1 MNDCISLRERFFA
14 PESGNAP
21 EWMAHLQCCPECRLA
36 QQGIPLVDRAL
47 AEVVQLQQAS
57 SVVPPFETV
66 AKAAQSAA
74 RTQRRRRTVRRSV
87 PFLYTGLA
95 TAALAAGLV
104 AMVWIGRVRSAAP
117 KLLAAGA
124 EIRATAEAKS
134 AVLGNGVRIRLET
147 GSLRLAVADVADKD
161 AQTLILPLGRVFV
174 DVPKLPVGS
183 TLSVRTPDAEVR
195 VHGTRFHV
203 IRTGKDTQV
212 QVVEGVVEVRPEG
225 IGRPVQMLRAGESA
239 TVGSAE
245 AYREGL
251 RRSTLNALDHGEF
264 AAAEKQIGEMVGS
277 SADRAQQAEAQALL
291 AWSLSARGKRGE
303 AIQRYRQV
311 MTLLPDGVQPLWAE
325 NACAELAILIE
336 QESPQGSSSTWADC
350 LRRFPDGVHAGLAR
364 SRAHPSKGK

>member
-1 MNDCISLRERFFA
+1 MSDCLSLRERHFVPGA
-14 PESGNAP
+14 GSNP
-21 EWMAHLQCCPECRLA
+21 EWLDHVQACPECRLA
-36 QQGIPLVDRAL
+36 QQGMPLVDRAL
-47 AEVVQLQQAS
+47 AEVAQLP
-57 SVVPPFETV
+57 VDVPPFEAV

-74 RTQRRRRTVRRSV
+74 RNQRRRQTVRRSV

-95 TAALAAGLV
+95 TAALAAGIV
-104 AMVWIGRVRSAAP
+104 AMVWIGRARSAAP
-117 KLLAAGA
+117 KLLAPGG

-134 AVLGNGVRIRLET
+134 AILGNGVRIRLDA
-147 GSLRLAVADVADKD
+147 GSLKLAMTDKD
-161 AQTLILPLGRVFV
+161 EQTLLLPLGRVFV
-174 DVPKLPVGS
+174 DVPKLPAGS

-195 VHGTRFHV
+195 VHGTRFQV
-203 IRTGKDTQV
+203 IRTGKDTQI

-251 RRSTLNALDHGEF
+251 RHSTLDALDHGEF
-264 AAAEKQIGEMVGS
+264 ATAERQIGEMVGL
-277 SADRAQQAEAQALL
+277 SADRLQQAEAQALL

-311 MTLLPDGVQPLWAE
+311 MTLLPEGLGPLWAE

-336 QESPQGSSSTWADC
+336 QESPQDSSSTWAEC

-364 SRAHPSKGK
+364 SRVHPSKGM

>member
-1 MNDCISLRERFFA
+1 MSDCISLRERYFVA
-14 PESGNAP
+14 ESGNAP
-21 EWMAHLQCCPECRLA
+21 EWLAHVQGCPECRSA
-36 QQGIPLVDRAL
+36 QQGLLLVDRAL
-47 AEVVQLQQAS
+47 AEVVQ
-57 SVVPPFETV
+57 VPVDVPPFETV
-66 AKAAQSAA
+66 AMAAQLAA
-74 RTQRRRRTVRRSV
+74 RTQRRRQTVRRSV

-95 TAALAAGLV
+95 TAALAAGIV
-104 AMVWIGRVRSAAP
+104 ATVWIGRARSAAP
-117 KLLAAGA
+117 KLLAPGA
-124 EIRATAEAKS
+124 EMRATAEGKS
-134 AVLGNGVRIRLET
+134 AVLGNGVRIRLEA
-147 GSLRLAVADVADKD
+147 GSLRLAVADKD
-161 AQTLILPLGRVFV
+161 AQTLIMPLGRVFV
-174 DVPKLPVGS
+174 EVPKLPVGS

-203 IRTGKDTQV
+203 IRSGKDTQV

-225 IGRPVQMLRAGESA
+225 IGRPIQMLRAGESA

-264 AAAEKQIGEMVGS
+264 AAAEKQIGELAGS
-277 SADRAQQAEAQALL
+277 SADPSQLAEAQALL

-311 MTLLPDGVQPLWAE
+311 MRLLPEGPGPLWAE

-336 QESPQGSSSTWADC
+336 QESPQGSVSAWTEC

-364 SRAHPSKGK
+364 SRAHPSKGM